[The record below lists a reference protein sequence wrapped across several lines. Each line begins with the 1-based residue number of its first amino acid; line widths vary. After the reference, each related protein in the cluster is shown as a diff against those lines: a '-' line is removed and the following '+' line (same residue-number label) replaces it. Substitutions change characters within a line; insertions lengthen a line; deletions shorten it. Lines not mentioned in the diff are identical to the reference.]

1 MVVAGH
7 PYKHDDFESYKYS
20 CHARNAIE
28 NGFDLIIVADV
39 TASAGEEALKGRS
52 HQL

>member
-1 MVVAGH
+1 MTANMCV
-7 PYKHDDFESYKYS
+7 ES
-20 CHARNAIE
+20 HARNTIE

>member
-1 MVVAGH
+1 MMTSNH
-7 PYKHDDFESYKYS
+7 TSINKYS
-20 CHARNAIE
+20 YHARNAIE